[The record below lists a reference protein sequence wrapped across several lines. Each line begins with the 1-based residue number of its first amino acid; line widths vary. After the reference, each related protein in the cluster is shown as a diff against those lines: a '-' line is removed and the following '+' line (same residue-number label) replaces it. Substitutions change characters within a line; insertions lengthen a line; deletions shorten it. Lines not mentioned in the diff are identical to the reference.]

1 MNITETSNKNKNNGI
16 IHVHDQIVAKAN
28 ARSPDFSTKCFL
40 LKFLEAQ
47 LIRYFQELFTTQNER
62 I

>member
-1 MNITETSNKNKNNGI
+1 MIELYTYM
-16 IHVHDQIVAKAN
+16 DQIVAKAN
-28 ARSPDFSTKCFL
+28 ARGPDFSTKCFL